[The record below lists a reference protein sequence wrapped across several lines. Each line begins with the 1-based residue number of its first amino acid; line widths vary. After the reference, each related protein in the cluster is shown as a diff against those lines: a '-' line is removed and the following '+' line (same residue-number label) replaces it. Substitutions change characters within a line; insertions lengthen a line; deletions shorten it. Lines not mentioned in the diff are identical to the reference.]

1 MIHTHKEVT
10 AELRREVQLRKK
22 VYAQQR
28 ANKPHEAGR
37 FNRQEERM
45 QLALE
50 VFEVMTEKEFY
61 AFVLR
66 IQRKEEEG
74 RAQVGL
80 FDG

>member
-28 ANKPHEAGR
+28 ANKPQEAGR

-66 IQRKEEEG
+66 IQRKEQERAAQEE
-74 RAQVGL
+74 L
-80 FDG
+80 F